1 MRRLRIIERIFLVR
15 KICSRIIGTFF
26 ILMVFSLCQSCSNNP
41 SVSQDEKESFINTYI
56 DLTLAKVKYNQASKK
71 HEKALSIIFTRN
83 GTSRE
88 FINDFLEKIANHPEV
103 QKEIFQAI
111 VDRLEKYE
119 NMPPD
124 SLEKIWQDIANEP

>member
-1 MRRLRIIERIFLVR
+1 MVR
-15 KICSRIIGTFF
+15 KIWSRIIGTLFM
-26 ILMVFSLCQSCSNNP
+26 LMVFSLCQSCSNNP

-56 DLTLAKVKYNQASKK
+56 DLTLAKVKYDRKSIE
-71 HEKALSIIFTRN
+71 HEKAINIIFTRN

-88 FINDFLEKIANHPEV
+88 FLDDFLEKIAKHPEV
-103 QKEIFQAI
+103 QKEIFQTI